1 VDTLTDTTEELA
13 AELITHSGRLMRLVA
28 AEASI
33 GMSSTQGRT
42 LARLEEYGPVRVT
55 ALAAAEHVAQPTM
68 TALVDRMERAGYVR
82 RQQDAADGRVV
93 LVAVTDAG
101 RERRAQSR
109 RAMADVLAPRLRRL
123 TAERRARLSR
133 LTKELAELME
143 DTDN

>member
-1 VDTLTDTTEELA
+1 MDTLTDVTEELA
-13 AELITHSGRLMRLVA
+13 DELIAQSGRLMRLVA

-42 LARLEEYGPVRVT
+42 LARLEEAGPVRVT
-55 ALAAAEHVAQPTM
+55 DLAAAEHVAQPTM

-82 RQQDAADGRVV
+82 RRQDTADGRVV

-101 RERRAQSR
+101 RERRARSR

-123 TAERRARLSR
+123 SGEQRER
-133 LTKELAELME
+133 LTRLTRALAELME

>member
-1 VDTLTDTTEELA
+1 MDTLTDTTEELA
-13 AELITHSGRLMRLVA
+13 ADLIAHSGRLMRLVA
-28 AEASI
+28 AEASV

-55 ALAAAEHVAQPTM
+55 DLAAAEHVAQPTM

-109 RAMADVLAPRLRRL
+109 RAMAEVLVPRLRRL
-123 TAERRARLSR
+123 SGEQRER
-133 LTKELAELME
+133 LTQLTRALAELCDGADE
-143 DTDN
+143 